1 VEVFDPV
8 ARELGLAAVR
18 ARRGDALG
26 APSLAGAA
34 EAALTPPIIDE
45 QAEIRARLE
54 AQFIEPCRQT
64 LDHADWKRAT
74 EAGAAMPLSEAIEVA
89 PADPTPP
96 SPDATRWSTPP

>member
-18 ARRGDALG
+18 ARRPQPGRRRRGGPDAH
-26 APSLAGAA
+26 
-34 EAALTPPIIDE
+34 IIDE
-45 QAEIRARLE
+45 EAEVRARLE

-64 LDHADWKRAT
+64 VDHADWKRAT
-74 EAGAAMPLSEAIEVA
+74 EAGAAMPPSEAIEVA

-96 SPDATRWSTPP
+96 SPDATLEHAP